1 MSKTKMIVKGVA
13 FNPNSQRHMRVL
25 EWAMSQSE
33 NFSNYL
39 RDLVM
44 LDFEK
49 NHMKGVNYSSKPVI
63 EDKDADMMKKLL

>member
-1 MSKTKMIVKGVA
+1 MIVKGVA
-13 FNPNSQRHMRVL
+13 FNPQSQRHMKVL
-25 EWAMSQSE
+25 EWAMSQTE

-49 NHMKGVNYSSKPVI
+49 NQMKGISFSSRPII